1 MWDLCVTG
9 ALFKCQSFIT
19 LPSLLRFIVSE
30 YEATITQI
38 TGVTSFF
45 LFIFFTYIISK
56 AVCLILIHI
65 GVFIDEHKQK
75 EDLAKIELE
84 RVLQEKDQLS
94 KDLNELERSFS
105 SVVKRLDRCKEVI
118 EGFKKVHLRLLKQD
132 LQT

>member
-1 MWDLCVTG
+1 M
-9 ALFKCQSFIT
+9 
-19 LPSLLRFIVSE
+19 
-30 YEATITQI
+30 
-38 TGVTSFF
+38 
-45 LFIFFTYIISK
+45 FT
-56 AVCLILIHI
+56 
-65 GVFIDEHKQK
+65 DEHKQK

-118 EGFKKVHLRLLKQD
+118 EGFKKVHLKLLKQD

>member
-1 MWDLCVTG
+1 MINILTVH
-9 ALFKCQSFIT
+9 QSHT

-38 TGVTSFF
+38 TGVTTCRGCCCSI
-45 LFIFFTYIISK
+45 IFK
-56 AVCLILIHI
+56 ACLILIH
-65 GVFIDEHKQK
+65 VFTDEHKQK

-84 RVLQEKDQLS
+84 RVLQEKDQMS
-94 KDLNELERSFS
+94 KDLNEMERSFS